1 MEGKQSSV
9 IRPGQDKVQETTG
22 IDRPAAPASPPFPG
36 VPTGPQSGS
45 LQATACLTFWLN
57 ILG

>member
-1 MEGKQSSV
+1 M

-45 LQATACLTFWLN
+45 LQATVCLTFWLN